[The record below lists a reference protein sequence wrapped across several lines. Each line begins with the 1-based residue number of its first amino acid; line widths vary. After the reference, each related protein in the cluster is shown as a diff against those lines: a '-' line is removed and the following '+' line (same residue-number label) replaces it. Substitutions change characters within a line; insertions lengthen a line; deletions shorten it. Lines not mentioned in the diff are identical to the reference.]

1 MKEKNRKKK
10 NRLHFSPVFNMDP
23 NMPDEK
29 QEKKDNTT
37 SSEHINLKVVGSVN
51 MQIDLLR
58 MENLTGI

>member
-1 MKEKNRKKK
+1 
-10 NRLHFSPVFNMDP
+10 MDP

-58 MENLTGI
+58 MENLTGM